1 MDTETAHRL
10 SNATSEFY
18 ATNAESFSST
28 RERPWDGWDT
38 VLEHAAPGIECAA
51 NEGRPFR
58 VLDIGCG
65 NMRFERMLAGAFPGQ
80 EFGLHA
86 VDNCPA
92 FACDFAQG
100 GTVRRQRLDVIGCL
114 ERDALAERLD
124 VSACDLVVAFGF
136 MHHVPVHEWRV
147 ALLTDMVGRAAPGG
161 IVAATFWQFAK
172 NEKLRR
178 KAERATEAG
187 CARLD
192 VALRTEDGD
201 YLLGWQGDT
210 SRFRYCHSFSDEEIL
225 RMEQLAEACGATV
238 LPSYSAD
245 GPDGRSNRY
254 LVVRKQGRFV
264 AASGCVGGRSPSAR
278 SAHGCPESMR
288 GAARP
293 LSHHTASGSRA
304 TSTR

>member
-65 NMRFERMLAGAFPGQ
+65 NMRFERML
-80 EFGLHA
+80 A

-161 IVAATFWQFAK
+161 IVAATFWQF
-172 NEKLRR
+172 
-178 KAERATEAG
+178 EAG